1 MDNFVC
7 LTLPKRQYSRY
18 SEVQVL
24 FKTPEELTFHN
35 SSDINSSEQKSNLAG
50 DPNKR
55 LGQACFLVYQ

>member
-24 FKTPEELTFHN
+24 FKTAELTFHN

-50 DPNKR
+50 DPNKC